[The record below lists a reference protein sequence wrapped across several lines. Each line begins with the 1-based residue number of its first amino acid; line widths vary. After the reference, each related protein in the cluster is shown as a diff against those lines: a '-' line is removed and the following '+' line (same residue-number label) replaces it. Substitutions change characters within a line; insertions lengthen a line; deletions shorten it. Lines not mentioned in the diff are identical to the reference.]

1 MNLSYDVP
9 TPLDYFGTLVQSDEG
24 FALFEAAISLAQDE
38 YPELDVQAVLG
49 EVDQLLERIRRRLP
63 ADAGQL
69 QKLRLLNQFYFHD
82 LGFGGN
88 LNNYYDPDNSFVHI
102 LLRTRRG
109 IPISLALLWME
120 LAQGL
125 GLAVRG
131 VGFPGH
137 FMVKVNL
144 PMGQAV
150 IDPMTGQSLSRE
162 ELAQR
167 LEPYRLRSGLVD
179 EMEAPLG
186 LYLQAAPPRD
196 IIARMLHN
204 LKEIHRSSGDSMRL
218 LQVLGRLVV
227 LLPQAWEERRDRGLL
242 LADRGLAHA
251 EMGHTEQ
258 ALADL
263 ECYLVHTEDL
273 VDVNAIANRVSA
285 LRRLDE

>member
-9 TPLDYFGTLVQSDEG
+9 TPLDYFASLVQSDG
-24 FALFEAAISLAQDE
+24 NFALFEAAVSLAQDE

-49 EVDQLLERIRRRLP
+49 EVDTLLERMRRRLP
-63 ADAGQL
+63 ADAGPL
-69 QKLRLLNQFYFHD
+69 QKLRILNQFFFRD

-88 LNNYYDPDNSFVHI
+88 VNNFYDPDNSFIHA
-102 LLRTRRG
+102 LLITRRG

-125 GLAVRG
+125 GLSARG

-150 IDPMTGQSLSRE
+150 IDPLSGQSLSRE
-162 ELAQR
+162 ELSER
-167 LEPYRLRSGLVD
+167 LEPYRRPSAL
-179 EMEAPLG
+179 MEDMDAPLG
-186 LYLQAAPPRD
+186 LYLQSAPPRD
-196 IIARMLHN
+196 IIARMLRN
-204 LKEIHRSSGDSMRL
+204 LKEIYRTQEDWPRMLAVQERL
-218 LQVLGRLVV
+218 IV
-227 LLPQAWEERRDRGLL
+227 LLPDAWPEYR
-242 LADRGLAHA
+242 DRGLAHA

-263 ECYLVHTEDL
+263 ECYLVHTQDL
-273 VDVNAIANRVSA
+273 VDVNAIAGRVDE
-285 LRRLDE
+285 LRREDD